1 LGHTLHGAH
10 AVQPNSAER
19 PLLSDIFVRAAV
31 SSGGRNTLAHEEA
44 TREARG
50 LPQTQYS

>member
-1 LGHTLHGAH
+1 LGNTLHGAH

-31 SSGGRNTLAHEEA
+31 SSGGRNTLAHEA